1 MAHSTI
7 CSPILGRSM
16 LVSALASQLKTAFPS
31 TKLRIT
37 DLFSQ
42 VTILAQAELIYEKRG
57 SVSNSPR
64 SQSSS
69 PALPPIPQSG
79 TSDEDV
85 PGAILTMWKAVLGAQ
100 DLIPSSNFFDAG
112 GHR

>member
-1 MAHSTI
+1 
-7 CSPILGRSM
+7 M
-16 LVSALASQLKTAFPS
+16 LVSALASQLKAAFPS
-31 TKLRIT
+31 TKLRIP
-37 DLFSQ
+37 DLFSH
-42 VTILAQAELIYEKRG
+42 VTILAQAEVVSDKRG

-69 PALPPIPQSG
+69 PASPPTSQPV

-85 PGAILTMWKAVLGAQ
+85 PGAILNMWKAVLGAQ
-100 DLIPSSNFFDAG
+100 DLNPSSNFFDAG